1 MFNPAK
7 ILQFRKDWGE
17 FEKRHPKFVL
27 FIGAIMKNGIG
38 EGSVIDIKITL
49 PDGRELESNLKV
61 SAEDVEF
68 LKNVGELGGQN

>member
-1 MFNPAK
+1 
-7 ILQFRKDWGE
+7 
-17 FEKRHPKFVL
+17 
-27 FIGAIMKNGIG
+27 MKNGVG